1 MTKQL
6 KIRCI
11 VYIAGII
18 VYVCAVEV
26 SAASVLNAELKFW
39 WFLAAYLIVGFES
52 FRRLGESLMQKKFM
66 TEYTLII
73 LATIGALGIERYAEG
88 VFVMLLFNLG
98 MLFETF
104 STDNTKRSIEELINI
119 RPEYATRLV
128 RGREFKVD
136 PSSLRP
142 GHAIIIKPGERIPA
156 DALIT
161 YGISDVDT
169 KALTGEAMPRSVG
182 AGDKIYSGC
191 INLSAAVE
199 AMVVGV
205 YEDSAVKRIMK
216 MVEDAQEKKSD
227 SEDFIGRFS
236 RIYTPLILLLTLGIM
251 CYPPLSFSYGN
262 WDTWI
267 YRGLVFLVVAC
278 PCGLALSIPLAFLG
292 GIASAARQGIVVKGR
307 NYLEDL
313 SKADTFIFDKTGT
326 LTEGVFKVTDVRAF
340 NMTRE
345 ELLRIA
351 AHVECHSNHP
361 IAQSLLTEY
370 RRQVDK
376 RKVYRMKEMPGF
388 GVSAMFEGVQ
398 VFVGNKKLMDR
409 QNIVCTDVNQTGT
422 VLYVAVER
430 QYAGYIVIEDSL
442 KEDTKDTFQ
451 YLKEQCNAVL
461 VMLTGDTEKASLPV
475 ARELEMDYAYMN
487 LMPEDKLEHV
497 EDFLSVQGAMERL
510 VCIGDGIND
519 APVLARADVGIA
531 MGALGSEAAIEAADI
546 VLLEDE
552 LPKIVEAIKIARE
565 TVRVVSHN
573 VSFALF
579 IKALVLVLAIIGY
592 FGMWEAILAEVGVML
607 IALLNSTWVARYTV

>member
-11 VYIAGII
+11 VYIVGVI
-18 VYVCAVEV
+18 VYVAAVTV
-26 SAASVLNAELKFW
+26 SAETALDARVKFG
-39 WFLAAYLIVGFES
+39 WFLAAYLIIGFES
-52 FRRLGESLMQKKFM
+52 FRRFSDSLMQKKFM

-98 MLFETF
+98 MLF
-104 STDNTKRSIEELINI
+104 S
-119 RPEYATRLV
+119 
-128 RGREFKVD
+128 
-136 PSSLRP
+136 
-142 GHAIIIKPGERIPA
+142 IIKPGERIPA
-156 DALIT
+156 DAIIT
-161 YGISDVDT
+161 YGISDVDA

-191 INLSAAVE
+191 INLSAVVE

-205 YEDSAVKRIMK
+205 YEDSAVTRIMK
-216 MVEDAQEKKSD
+216 MVEDAQEKKAG

-236 RIYTPLILLLTLGIM
+236 KVYTPFVLALAAGIM

-267 YRGLVFLVVAC
+267 YRGLIFLVVAC
-278 PCGLALSIPLAFLG
+278 PCGLILSIPLAFLG
-292 GIASAARQGIVVKGR
+292 GIAASARQGIVVKGR

-326 LTEGVFKVTDVRAF
+326 LTEGVFRVTDVRAF
-340 NMTRE
+340 SMTRE

-351 AHVECHSNHP
+351 AHVEGHSNHP
-361 IAQSLLTEY
+361 IAQSLMTEY

-388 GVSAMFEGVQ
+388 GVSAMFEGAQ
-398 VFVGNKKLMDR
+398 VLVGNKKLMEW
-409 QNIVCTDVNQTGT
+409 QNIVCADVNQAGT
-422 VLYVAVER
+422 VLYVAVEGR
-430 QYAGYIVIEDSL
+430 YAGYIVIEDTV
-442 KEDTKDTFQ
+442 KEDTKDTLR
-451 YLKEQCNAVL
+451 YLKDKCNAVL
-461 VMLTGDTEKASLPV
+461 VMLTGDTEKASIPV
-475 ARELEMDYAYMN
+475 ARELGMDYAYMN

-497 EDFLSVQGAMERL
+497 EDFLGIQGAMERL
-510 VCIGDGIND
+510 VCVGDGIND

-531 MGALGSEAAIEAADI
+531 MGALGSAAAIEAADVI
-546 VLLEDE
+546 LLEDE
-552 LPKIVEAIKIARE
+552 LSGIVDAVKIARE

-573 VSFALF
+573 ISFALF

-592 FGMWEAILAEVGVML
+592 FSMWEAIFAEVGVMF
-607 IALLNSTWVARYTV
+607 IALMSSAGVARYTV

>member
-18 VYVCAVEV
+18 IYVGAVMV
-26 SAASVLNAELKFW
+26 SDKIALDAGLKFG

-52 FRRLGESLMQKKFM
+52 FRRFCDSLMQKKFM

-73 LATIGALGIERYAEG
+73 LATVGALGIERYVEG

-161 YGISDVDT
+161 YGISDIDT

-199 AMVVGV
+199 AMVLGV
-205 YEDSAVKRIMK
+205 YEDSAVTRIMK
-216 MVEDAQEKKSD
+216 MVEEAQEQKAG

-236 RIYTPLILLLTLGIM
+236 RIYTPLILLLTLAVI

-262 WDTWI
+262 WNTWI
-267 YRGLVFLVVAC
+267 YRGLVFLVAAC
-278 PCGLALSIPLAFLG
+278 PCGLILSIPLAFLG

-361 IAQSLLTEY
+361 IAQSLLVEY

-388 GVSAMFEGVQ
+388 GVSAMFEGAQ
-398 VFVGNKKLMDR
+398 VFVGNKKLMDW
-409 QNIVCTDVNQTGT
+409 QNIVCTDVNQAGT

-430 QYAGYIVIEDSL
+430 RYAGYIVIEDSV
-442 KEDTKDTFQ
+442 KENTKDTFR
-451 YLKEQCNAVL
+451 YLKDKCNAVL
-461 VMLTGDTEKASLPV
+461 VMLTGDTEKASVPV
-475 ARELEMDYAYMN
+475 ARELGMDYAYMN
-487 LMPEDKLEHV
+487 LMPEEKLEHV
-497 EDFLSVQGAMERL
+497 EDFLGLQDASERL
-510 VCIGDGIND
+510 VCVGDGIND

-531 MGALGSEAAIEAADI
+531 MGALGSAAAIEAADI
-546 VLLEDE
+546 ILLEDE
-552 LPKIVEAIKIARE
+552 LPRIVDAIKIARE
-565 TVRVVSHN
+565 TVKVVSHN
-573 VSFALF
+573 ISFALLV
-579 IKALVLVLAIIGY
+579 KSLVLILAVTGY
-592 FGMWEAILAEVGVML
+592 FGLWEAILAEVGVMFM
-607 IALLNSTWVARYTV
+607 ALMNSAWVARYTV

>member
-18 VYVCAVEV
+18 IYVGAVMV
-26 SAASVLNAELKFW
+26 SDKIALDAGLKFG

-52 FRRLGESLMQKKFM
+52 FRRFCDSLMQKKFM

-73 LATIGALGIERYAEG
+73 LATVGALGIERYVEG

-161 YGISDVDT
+161 YGISDIDT

-199 AMVVGV
+199 AMVLGV
-205 YEDSAVKRIMK
+205 YEDSAVTRIMK
-216 MVEDAQEKKSD
+216 MVEEAQEQKAG

-236 RIYTPLILLLTLGIM
+236 RIYTPLILLLTLAVI

-262 WDTWI
+262 WNTWI
-267 YRGLVFLVVAC
+267 YRGLVFLVAAC
-278 PCGLALSIPLAFLG
+278 PCGLILSIPLAFLG

-345 ELLRIA
+345 ELLRIV

-361 IAQSLLTEY
+361 IAQSLLVEY

-388 GVSAMFEGVQ
+388 GVSAMFEGAQ
-398 VFVGNKKLMDR
+398 VFVGNKKLMDW
-409 QNIVCTDVNQTGT
+409 QNIVCTDVNQAGT

-430 QYAGYIVIEDSL
+430 RYAGYIVIEDSV
-442 KEDTKDTFQ
+442 KENTKDTFR
-451 YLKEQCNAVL
+451 YLKDKCNAVL
-461 VMLTGDTEKASLPV
+461 VMLTGDTEKASVPV
-475 ARELEMDYAYMN
+475 ARELGMDYAYMN
-487 LMPEDKLEHV
+487 LMPEEKLEHV
-497 EDFLSVQGAMERL
+497 EDFLGLQDASERL
-510 VCIGDGIND
+510 VCVGDGIND

-531 MGALGSEAAIEAADI
+531 MGALGSAAAIEAADI
-546 VLLEDE
+546 ILLEDE
-552 LPKIVEAIKIARE
+552 LPRIVDAIKIARE
-565 TVRVVSHN
+565 TVKVVSHN
-573 VSFALF
+573 ISFALLV
-579 IKALVLVLAIIGY
+579 KSLVLILAVTGY
-592 FGMWEAILAEVGVML
+592 FGLWEAILAEVGVMFM
-607 IALLNSTWVARYTV
+607 ALMNSAWVARYTV

>member
-18 VYVCAVEV
+18 IYVGAVMV
-26 SAASVLNAELKFW
+26 SDKIALDAGLKFG

-52 FRRLGESLMQKKFM
+52 FRRFCDSLMQKKFI

-73 LATIGALGIERYAEG
+73 LATVGALGIERYVEG

-98 MLFETF
+98 MLFESF

-161 YGISDVDT
+161 YGISDIDT

-199 AMVVGV
+199 AMVLGV
-205 YEDSAVKRIMK
+205 YEDSAVTRIMK
-216 MVEDAQEKKSD
+216 MVEEAQEQKAG

-236 RIYTPLILLLTLGIM
+236 RIYTPLILLLTLAVI

-262 WDTWI
+262 WNTWI
-267 YRGLVFLVVAC
+267 YRGLVFLVAAC
-278 PCGLALSIPLAFLG
+278 PCGLILSIPLAFLG

-361 IAQSLLTEY
+361 IAQSLLVEY

-388 GVSAMFEGVQ
+388 GVSAMFEGAQ
-398 VFVGNKKLMDR
+398 VFVGNKKLMDW
-409 QNIVCTDVNQTGT
+409 QNIVCTDVNQAGT

-430 QYAGYIVIEDSL
+430 RYAGYIVIEDSV
-442 KEDTKDTFQ
+442 KENTKDTFR
-451 YLKEQCNAVL
+451 YLKDKCNAVL
-461 VMLTGDTEKASLPV
+461 VMLTGDTEKASVPV
-475 ARELEMDYAYMN
+475 ARELGMDYAYMN

-497 EDFLSVQGAMERL
+497 EDFLGLQDASERL
-510 VCIGDGIND
+510 VCVGDGIND

-531 MGALGSEAAIEAADI
+531 MGALGSAAAIEAADI
-546 VLLEDE
+546 ILLEDE
-552 LPKIVEAIKIARE
+552 LPRIVDAIKIARE
-565 TVRVVSHN
+565 TVKVVSHN
-573 VSFALF
+573 ISFALLV
-579 IKALVLVLAIIGY
+579 KSLVLILAVTGY
-592 FGMWEAILAEVGVML
+592 FGLWEAILAEVGVMFM
-607 IALLNSTWVARYTV
+607 ALMNSAWVARYTV

>member
-11 VYIAGII
+11 VYIVGVI
-18 VYVCAVEV
+18 VYVAAVTV
-26 SAASVLNAELKFW
+26 SAETALDARVKFG
-39 WFLAAYLIVGFES
+39 WFLAAYLIIGFES
-52 FRRLGESLMQKKFM
+52 FRRFSDSLMQKKFM

-104 STDNTKRSIEELINI
+104 STDNTKRSLEELINI

-128 RGREFKVD
+128 RGKEFKVD
-136 PSSLRP
+136 PASLRP

-156 DALIT
+156 DAIIT
-161 YGISDVDT
+161 YGISDVDA

-191 INLSAAVE
+191 INLSAVVE

-205 YEDSAVKRIMK
+205 YEDSAVTRIMK
-216 MVEDAQEKKSD
+216 MVEDAQEKKAG

-236 RIYTPLILLLTLGIM
+236 KVYTPFVLALAVGIM

-267 YRGLVFLVVAC
+267 YRGLIFLVVAC
-278 PCGLALSIPLAFLG
+278 PCGLILSIPLAFLG
-292 GIASAARQGIVVKGR
+292 GIAAAARQGIVVKGR

-326 LTEGVFKVTDVRAF
+326 LTEGVFRVTDVRAF
-340 NMTRE
+340 SMTRE

-351 AHVECHSNHP
+351 AHVEGHSNHP
-361 IAQSLLTEY
+361 IAQSLMTEY

-388 GVSAMFEGVQ
+388 GVSAMFEGAQ
-398 VFVGNKKLMDR
+398 VLVGNKKLMEW
-409 QNIVCTDVNQTGT
+409 QNIVCADVNQAGT
-422 VLYVAVER
+422 VLYVAVEGR
-430 QYAGYIVIEDSL
+430 YAGYIVIEDTV
-442 KEDTKDTFQ
+442 KEDTKDTLR
-451 YLKEQCNAVL
+451 YLKDKCNAVL
-461 VMLTGDTEKASLPV
+461 VMLTGDTEKASIPV
-475 ARELEMDYAYMN
+475 ARELGMDYAYMN

-497 EDFLSVQGAMERL
+497 EDFLGIQGAMERL
-510 VCIGDGIND
+510 VCVGDGIND

-531 MGALGSEAAIEAADI
+531 MGALGSAAAIEAADVI
-546 VLLEDE
+546 LLEDE
-552 LPKIVEAIKIARE
+552 LSGIVDAVKIARE

-573 VSFALF
+573 ISFALF

-592 FGMWEAILAEVGVML
+592 FSMWEAIFAEVGVMF
-607 IALLNSTWVARYTV
+607 IALMSSAGVARYTV

>member
-565 TVRVVSHN
+565 TVKVVSHN

>member
-11 VYIAGII
+11 VYIVGVI
-18 VYVCAVEV
+18 VYVAAVTV
-26 SAASVLNAELKFW
+26 SAETALDARVKFG
-39 WFLAAYLIVGFES
+39 WFLAAYLIIGFES
-52 FRRLGESLMQKKFM
+52 FRRFSDSLMQKKFM

-104 STDNTKRSIEELINI
+104 STDNTKRSLEELINI

-128 RGREFKVD
+128 RGKEFKVD
-136 PSSLRP
+136 PASLRP

-156 DALIT
+156 DAIIT
-161 YGISDVDT
+161 YGISDVDA

-191 INLSAAVE
+191 INLSAVVE

-205 YEDSAVKRIMK
+205 YEDSAVTRIMK
-216 MVEDAQEKKSD
+216 MVEDAQEKKAG

-236 RIYTPLILLLTLGIM
+236 KVYTPFVLALAAGIM

-267 YRGLVFLVVAC
+267 YRGLIFLVVAC
-278 PCGLALSIPLAFLG
+278 PCGLILSIPLAFLG
-292 GIASAARQGIVVKGR
+292 GIAASARQGIVVKGR

-326 LTEGVFKVTDVRAF
+326 LTEGVFRVTDVRAF
-340 NMTRE
+340 SMTRE

-351 AHVECHSNHP
+351 AHVEGHSNHP
-361 IAQSLLTEY
+361 IAQSLMTEY

-388 GVSAMFEGVQ
+388 GVSAMFEGAQ
-398 VFVGNKKLMDR
+398 VLVGNKKLMEW
-409 QNIVCTDVNQTGT
+409 QNIVCADVNQAGT
-422 VLYVAVER
+422 VLYVAVEGR
-430 QYAGYIVIEDSL
+430 YAGYIVIEDTV
-442 KEDTKDTFQ
+442 KEDTKDTLR
-451 YLKEQCNAVL
+451 YLKDKCNAVL
-461 VMLTGDTEKASLPV
+461 VMLTGDTEKASIPV
-475 ARELEMDYAYMN
+475 ARELGMDYAYMN

-497 EDFLSVQGAMERL
+497 EDFLGIQGAMERL
-510 VCIGDGIND
+510 VCVGDGIND

-531 MGALGSEAAIEAADI
+531 MGALGSAAAIEAADVI
-546 VLLEDE
+546 LLEDE
-552 LPKIVEAIKIARE
+552 LSGIVDAVKIARE

-573 VSFALF
+573 ISFALF

-592 FGMWEAILAEVGVML
+592 FSMWEAIFAEVGVMF
-607 IALLNSTWVARYTV
+607 IALMSSAGVARYTV

>member
-11 VYIAGII
+11 VYIVGVI
-18 VYVCAVEV
+18 VYVAAVMV
-26 SAASVLNAELKFW
+26 SAETALDARLKFG
-39 WFLAAYLIVGFES
+39 WFLAAYLIIGFES
-52 FRRLGESLMQKKFM
+52 FRRFRDSLMQKKFM

-104 STDNTKRSIEELINI
+104 STDNTKRSLEELINI

-136 PSSLRP
+136 PASLRP

-156 DALIT
+156 DAIIT
-161 YGISDVDT
+161 YGISDVDA

-191 INLSAAVE
+191 INLSAVVE

-205 YEDSAVKRIMK
+205 YEDSAVTRIMK
-216 MVEDAQEKKSD
+216 MVEDAQEKKAG

-236 RIYTPLILLLTLGIM
+236 KVYTPFVLALAAGIM

-267 YRGLVFLVVAC
+267 YRGLIFLVVAC
-278 PCGLALSIPLAFLG
+278 PCGLILSIPLAFLG
-292 GIASAARQGIVVKGR
+292 GIAASARQGIVVKGR

-326 LTEGVFKVTDVRAF
+326 LTEGVFRVTDVRAF
-340 NMTRE
+340 SMTRE

-351 AHVECHSNHP
+351 AHVEGHSNHP
-361 IAQSLLTEY
+361 IAQSLMTEY

-388 GVSAMFEGVQ
+388 GVSAMFEGAQ
-398 VFVGNKKLMDR
+398 VLVGNKKLMEW
-409 QNIVCTDVNQTGT
+409 QNIVCADVNQTGT
-422 VLYVAVER
+422 VLYVAVEGR
-430 QYAGYIVIEDSL
+430 YAGYIVIEDTV
-442 KEDTKDTFQ
+442 KEDTKDTLR
-451 YLKEQCNAVL
+451 YLKDKCNAVL
-461 VMLTGDTEKASLPV
+461 VMLTGDTEKASIPV
-475 ARELEMDYAYMN
+475 ARELGMDYAYMN

-497 EDFLSVQGAMERL
+497 EDFLGIQGAMERL
-510 VCIGDGIND
+510 VCVGDGIND

-531 MGALGSEAAIEAADI
+531 MGALGSAAAIEAADVI
-546 VLLEDE
+546 LLEDE
-552 LPKIVEAIKIARE
+552 LSGIVDAIKIARE

-573 VSFALF
+573 ISFALF

-592 FGMWEAILAEVGVML
+592 FSMWEAIFAEVGVMF
-607 IALLNSTWVARYTV
+607 IALMSSAGVARYTV

>member
-11 VYIAGII
+11 VYIVGVI
-18 VYVCAVEV
+18 VYVAAVTV
-26 SAASVLNAELKFW
+26 SAETALDARVKFG
-39 WFLAAYLIVGFES
+39 WFLAAYLIIGFES
-52 FRRLGESLMQKKFM
+52 FRRFSDSLMQKKFM

-104 STDNTKRSIEELINI
+104 STDNTKRSLEELINI

-128 RGREFKVD
+128 RGKEFKVD
-136 PSSLRP
+136 PASLRP

-156 DALIT
+156 DAIIT
-161 YGISDVDT
+161 YGISDVDA

-191 INLSAAVE
+191 INLSAVVE

-205 YEDSAVKRIMK
+205 YEDSAVTRIMK
-216 MVEDAQEKKSD
+216 MVEDAQEKKAG

-236 RIYTPLILLLTLGIM
+236 KVYTPFVLALAAGIM

-267 YRGLVFLVVAC
+267 YRGLIFLVVAC
-278 PCGLALSIPLAFLG
+278 PCGLILSIPLAFLG
-292 GIASAARQGIVVKGR
+292 GIAAAARQGIVVKGR

-326 LTEGVFKVTDVRAF
+326 LTEGVFRVTDVRAF
-340 NMTRE
+340 SMTRE

-351 AHVECHSNHP
+351 AHVEGHSNHP
-361 IAQSLLTEY
+361 IAQSLMTEY

-388 GVSAMFEGVQ
+388 GVSAMFEGAQ
-398 VFVGNKKLMDR
+398 VLVGNKKLMEW
-409 QNIVCTDVNQTGT
+409 QNIVCADVNQAGT
-422 VLYVAVER
+422 VLYVAVEGR
-430 QYAGYIVIEDSL
+430 YAGYIVIEDTV
-442 KEDTKDTFQ
+442 KEDTKDTLR
-451 YLKEQCNAVL
+451 YLKDKCNAVL
-461 VMLTGDTEKASLPV
+461 VMLTGDTEKASIPV
-475 ARELEMDYAYMN
+475 ARELGMDYAYMN

-497 EDFLSVQGAMERL
+497 EDFLGIQGAMERL
-510 VCIGDGIND
+510 VCVGDGIND

-531 MGALGSEAAIEAADI
+531 MGALGSAAAIEAADVI
-546 VLLEDE
+546 LLEDE
-552 LPKIVEAIKIARE
+552 LSGIVDAVKIARE

-573 VSFALF
+573 ISFALF

-592 FGMWEAILAEVGVML
+592 FSMWEAIFAEVGVMF
-607 IALLNSTWVARYTV
+607 IALMSSAGVARYTV

>member
-11 VYIAGII
+11 VYIVGVI
-18 VYVCAVEV
+18 VYVAAVTV
-26 SAASVLNAELKFW
+26 SAETALDSRLKFG
-39 WFLAAYLIVGFES
+39 WFLAAYLIIGFES
-52 FRRLGESLMQKKFM
+52 FRRFSDSLMQKKFM

-104 STDNTKRSIEELINI
+104 STDNTKRSLEELINI

-128 RGREFKVD
+128 RGKEFKVD
-136 PSSLRP
+136 PASLRP

-156 DALIT
+156 DAIIT
-161 YGISDVDT
+161 YGISDVDA

-191 INLSAAVE
+191 INLSAVVE

-205 YEDSAVKRIMK
+205 YEDSAVTRIMK
-216 MVEDAQEKKSD
+216 MVEDAQEKKAG

-236 RIYTPLILLLTLGIM
+236 KVYTPFVLALAVGIM

-267 YRGLVFLVVAC
+267 YRGLIFLVVAC
-278 PCGLALSIPLAFLG
+278 PCGLILSIPLAFLG
-292 GIASAARQGIVVKGR
+292 GIAASARQGIVVKGR

-326 LTEGVFKVTDVRAF
+326 LTEGVFRVTDVRAF
-340 NMTRE
+340 SMTRE

-351 AHVECHSNHP
+351 AHVEGHSNHP
-361 IAQSLLTEY
+361 IAQSLMTEY

-388 GVSAMFEGVQ
+388 GVSAMFEGAQ
-398 VFVGNKKLMDR
+398 VLVGNKKLMEW
-409 QNIVCTDVNQTGT
+409 QNIVCADVNQAGT
-422 VLYVAVER
+422 VLYVAVEGR
-430 QYAGYIVIEDSL
+430 YAGYIVIEDTV
-442 KEDTKDTFQ
+442 KEDTKDTLR
-451 YLKEQCNAVL
+451 YLKDKCNAVL
-461 VMLTGDTEKASLPV
+461 VMLTGDTEKASIPV
-475 ARELEMDYAYMN
+475 ARELGMDYAYMN

-497 EDFLSVQGAMERL
+497 EDFLGIQGAMERL
-510 VCIGDGIND
+510 VCVGDGIND

-531 MGALGSEAAIEAADI
+531 MGALGSAAAIEAADVI
-546 VLLEDE
+546 LLEDE
-552 LPKIVEAIKIARE
+552 LSGIVDAIKIARE

-573 VSFALF
+573 ISFALF

-592 FGMWEAILAEVGVML
+592 FSMWEAIFAEVGVMF
-607 IALLNSTWVARYTV
+607 IALMSSAGVARYTV

>member
-18 VYVCAVEV
+18 IYVGAVMV
-26 SAASVLNAELKFW
+26 SDKIALDAGLKFG

-52 FRRLGESLMQKKFM
+52 FRRFCDSLMQKKFM

-73 LATIGALGIERYAEG
+73 LATVGALGIERYVEG

-98 MLFETF
+98 MLFESF

-161 YGISDVDT
+161 YGISDIDT

-199 AMVVGV
+199 AMVLGV
-205 YEDSAVKRIMK
+205 YEDSAVTRIMK
-216 MVEDAQEKKSD
+216 MVEEAQEQKAG

-236 RIYTPLILLLTLGIM
+236 RIYTPLILLLTLAVI

-262 WDTWI
+262 WNTWI
-267 YRGLVFLVVAC
+267 YRGLVFLVAAC
-278 PCGLALSIPLAFLG
+278 PCGLILSIPLAFLG

-361 IAQSLLTEY
+361 IAQSLLVEY

-388 GVSAMFEGVQ
+388 GVSAMFEGAQ
-398 VFVGNKKLMDR
+398 VFVGNKKLMDW
-409 QNIVCTDVNQTGT
+409 QNIVCTDVNQAGT

-430 QYAGYIVIEDSL
+430 RYAGYIVIEDSV
-442 KEDTKDTFQ
+442 KENTKDTFR
-451 YLKEQCNAVL
+451 YLKDKCNAVL
-461 VMLTGDTEKASLPV
+461 VMLTGDTEKASVPV
-475 ARELEMDYAYMN
+475 ARELGMDYAYMN

-497 EDFLSVQGAMERL
+497 EDFLGLQDASERL
-510 VCIGDGIND
+510 VCVGDGIND

-531 MGALGSEAAIEAADI
+531 MGALGSAAAIEAADI
-546 VLLEDE
+546 ILLEDE
-552 LPKIVEAIKIARE
+552 LPRIVDAIKIARE
-565 TVRVVSHN
+565 TVKVVSHN
-573 VSFALF
+573 ISFALLV
-579 IKALVLVLAIIGY
+579 KSLVLILAVTGY
-592 FGMWEAILAEVGVML
+592 FGLWEAILAEVGVMFM
-607 IALLNSTWVARYTV
+607 ALMNSAWVARYTV

>member
-11 VYIAGII
+11 VYIVGVI
-18 VYVCAVEV
+18 VYVAAVTV
-26 SAASVLNAELKFW
+26 SAETALDVRVKFG
-39 WFLAAYLIVGFES
+39 WFLAAYLIIGFES
-52 FRRLGESLMQKKFM
+52 FRRFSDSLMQKKFM

-104 STDNTKRSIEELINI
+104 STDNTKRSLEELINI

-128 RGREFKVD
+128 RGKEFKVD
-136 PSSLRP
+136 PASLRP

-156 DALIT
+156 DAIIT
-161 YGISDVDT
+161 YGISDVDA

-191 INLSAAVE
+191 INLSAVVE

-205 YEDSAVKRIMK
+205 YEDSAVTRIMK
-216 MVEDAQEKKSD
+216 MVEDAQEKKAG

-236 RIYTPLILLLTLGIM
+236 KVYTPFVLALAVGIM

-267 YRGLVFLVVAC
+267 YRGLIFLVVAC
-278 PCGLALSIPLAFLG
+278 PCGLILSIPLAFLG
-292 GIASAARQGIVVKGR
+292 GIAAAARQGIVVKGR

-326 LTEGVFKVTDVRAF
+326 LTEGVFRVTDVRAF
-340 NMTRE
+340 SMTRE

-351 AHVECHSNHP
+351 AHVEGHSNHP
-361 IAQSLLTEY
+361 IAQSLMTEY

-388 GVSAMFEGVQ
+388 GVSAMFEGAQ
-398 VFVGNKKLMDR
+398 VLVGNKKLMEW
-409 QNIVCTDVNQTGT
+409 QNIVCADVNQAGT
-422 VLYVAVER
+422 VLYVAVEGR
-430 QYAGYIVIEDSL
+430 YAGYIVIEDTV
-442 KEDTKDTFQ
+442 KEDTKDTLR
-451 YLKEQCNAVL
+451 YLKDKCNAVL
-461 VMLTGDTEKASLPV
+461 VMLTGDTEKASIPV
-475 ARELEMDYAYMN
+475 ARELGMDYAYMN

-497 EDFLSVQGAMERL
+497 EDFLGIQGAMERL
-510 VCIGDGIND
+510 VCVGDGIND

-531 MGALGSEAAIEAADI
+531 MGALGSAAAIEAADVI
-546 VLLEDE
+546 LLEDE
-552 LPKIVEAIKIARE
+552 LSGIVDAVKIARE

-573 VSFALF
+573 ISFALF

-592 FGMWEAILAEVGVML
+592 FSMWEAIFAEVGVMF
-607 IALLNSTWVARYTV
+607 IALMSSAGVARYTV